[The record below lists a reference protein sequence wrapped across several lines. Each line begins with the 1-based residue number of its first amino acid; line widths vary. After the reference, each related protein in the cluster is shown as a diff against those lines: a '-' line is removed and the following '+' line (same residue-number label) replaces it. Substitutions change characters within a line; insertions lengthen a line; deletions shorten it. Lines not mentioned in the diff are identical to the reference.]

1 MPEPRTHGKSGGM
14 EWHDTGILLAH
25 KPHGESAAVLDV
37 FTALHGRV
45 AAVLPG
51 GASRKRA
58 AGLQV
63 GAQLDLH
70 WRARLAEHMGTWRA
84 ETARERASA
93 VMGERL
99 ALLALSSVCALCR
112 YALPERAP
120 YPVLYSATHDLLD
133 QLGQPGWL
141 RAYALWELTLLEET
155 GFGLD
160 LSQCAVTG
168 ARDGLT
174 HVSPRTGRA
183 VTREGAGEYAARL
196 LPLPALLTDPA
207 APADLAGLHAALRLS
222 GHFLHQGLSDSIGR
236 PLPEARARL
245 VAAVES

>member
-1 MPEPRTHGKSGGM
+1 M
-14 EWHDTGILLAH
+14 EWRDEGILLVLR
-25 KPHGESAAVLDV
+25 PHGETSAITEV
-37 FTALHGRV
+37 FTALHGRYPGI
-45 AAVLPG
+45 LPG

-58 AGLQV
+58 ASLQP
-63 GAQLDLH
+63 GAQVDLV
-70 WRARLAEHMGTWRA
+70 WRARLAEHMGSVRVEVLRDRA
-84 ETARERASA
+84 AT
-93 VMGERL
+93 VLQDRL

-120 YPVLYSATHDLLD
+120 YPILYAATCDVLD

-141 RAYALWELTLLEET
+141 RAYALWEVMLLEET

-168 ARDGLT
+168 ATNGLT

-183 VTREGAGEYAARL
+183 VTLEGAGPYAARL
-196 LPLPALLTDPA
+196 LPLPALLTAPNV
-207 APADLAGLHAALRLS
+207 PADAKELAQALSLT
-222 GHFLHQGLSDSIGR
+222 GHFLTDWLAASIGR

-245 VAAVES
+245 VAALLPDKD